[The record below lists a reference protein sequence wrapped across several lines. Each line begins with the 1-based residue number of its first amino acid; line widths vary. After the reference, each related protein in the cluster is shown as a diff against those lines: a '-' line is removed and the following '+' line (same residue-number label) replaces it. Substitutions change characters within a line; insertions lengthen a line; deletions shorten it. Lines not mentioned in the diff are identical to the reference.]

1 MINDDQSPKP
11 GEPARPAENG
21 GAPGEPASGKLEH
34 AFAHIRPKR
43 PALWLLVIPTILY
56 LLTPVVAN
64 SIHPILLGMPFIVFY
79 TVVVTVLTWAII
91 WLTARID
98 PIYRAGA
105 VEPVPADIAFGEAPA
120 EDKEAG
126 R

>member
-1 MINDDQSPKP
+1 MINDDHT
-11 GEPARPAENG
+11 PAADESAG
-21 GAPGEPASGKLEH
+21 GKLEQ

-43 PALWLLVIPTILY
+43 PALWLLVIPAILY
-56 LLTPVVAN
+56 LLTPLVAN

-79 TVVVTVLTWAII
+79 TVAVTVLTWAII
-91 WLTARID
+91 WLTARLD

-105 VEPVPADIAFGEAPA
+105 VEPVPADIAFGDAPA
-120 EDKEAG
+120 SDEGAT

>member
-1 MINDDQSPKP
+1 MIDDDQSP
-11 GEPARPAENG
+11 EPDRAASSANG
-21 GAPGEPASGKLEH
+21 GKLEA

-43 PALWLLVIPTILY
+43 PALLLLVIPAVLY
-56 LLTPVVAN
+56 LLTPLVAN
-64 SIHPILLGMPFIVFY
+64 TIHPILLGMPFIVFY

-91 WLTARID
+91 WLTARLD

-105 VEPVPADIAFGEAPA
+105 VEPVPVDIAYGEAPA
-120 EDKEAG
+120 DDGEDA